1 MGQGKKLQRRL
12 LLHEEVSQYIKETIL
27 TGELKPGDRIV
38 ESRLA
43 QELGV
48 SQAPVREALRELE
61 FSGLVEQKPFSG
73 TYVKQV
79 TVKEIRQFYEVRAAL
94 ERLGAECAAQRMNK
108 EQYQELAM
116 TMFSMEEAA
125 RDHDLSEYI
134 KCDARF
140 HDQIVA
146 AANND
151 LLSRLWEQCNIR
163 SWLHVGTSL
172 TGRDL
177 PELASRHR
185 RIFEALRSKDLEQLR
200 AAAFRRGDAL
210 AAACFLSPG
219 GAVFSAAGFCSR
231 GHFVMD
237 SAGRESAE
245 PTDRNSRRRRR

>member
-1 MGQGKKLQRRL
+1 M
-12 LLHEEVSQYIKETIL
+12 ETIL

-125 RDHDLSEYI
+125 RVMICPSTSNVMP
-134 KCDARF
+134 A
-140 HDQIVA
+140 
-146 AANND
+146 
-151 LLSRLWEQCNIR
+151 STTRLWRQ
-163 SWLHVGTSL
+163 
-172 TGRDL
+172 
-177 PELASRHR
+177 
-185 RIFEALRSKDLEQLR
+185 
-200 AAAFRRGDAL
+200 
-210 AAACFLSPG
+210 
-219 GAVFSAAGFCSR
+219 
-231 GHFVMD
+231 
-237 SAGRESAE
+237 
-245 PTDRNSRRRRR
+245 PTTIC